1 MAFVKATKA
10 QAKLRMAI
18 TGPSGAGKTKTA
30 LRVADGIGG
39 PVALVDSEYKSASKY
54 ASEHSFD
61 VDELSGETNPLRYIK
76 AIEDA
81 EAGGYSVLILDSLT
95 HAWEATKA
103 VVDKRKAA
111 DKFQNGFSA
120 WAEGSALWQK
130 LLDKIQSSKLHVI
143 VTMRAKTEYVQE
155 KDDRGKSVVRKLGM
169 APEVRD
175 GTEYAFDA
183 VLDMDHAHQ
192 GRVTKTRCSA
202 LDDYFEVK
210 PGEDLGRTLAAWLCD
225 GAPAPA
231 PRVELAD
238 QKRVEALMARLAELD
253 APEDAIAEVMGATRC
268 DEMTADQ
275 FGKLAALWKALDAEA
290 KAKAAAAT
298 TTTEEEGSQE

>member
-1 MAFVKATKA
+1 MPFIKATKA

-30 LRVADGIGG
+30 LRVAAGIGG
-39 PVALVDSEYKSASKY
+39 PVAVVDSEYKSASKY
-54 ASEHSFD
+54 ASEHAFD
-61 VDELSGETNPLRYIK
+61 VDELDGETNPLRYIK

-81 EAGGYSVLILDSLT
+81 EAGGYSVLVLDSLT
-95 HAWEATKA
+95 HAWDATKA

-130 LLDKIQSSKLHVI
+130 LLDKIQSSRIHVI

-155 KDDRGKSVVRKLGM
+155 KDDRGKTVVRKLGM

-192 GRVTKTRCSA
+192 GRITKTRCSA

-210 PGEDLGRTLAAWLCD
+210 PGEQLGRTLANWLAD
-225 GAPAPA
+225 GAEAPK
-231 PRVELAD
+231 PVELAD
-238 QKRVEALMARLAELD
+238 PTDRDALLADMKALGVTREELG
-253 APEDAIAEVMGATRC
+253 EVMGATKLK
-268 DEMTADQ
+268 DMTREQ
-275 FGKLAALWKALDAEA
+275 FEALDMRRHFLMMRNHENE
-290 KAKAAAAT
+290 
-298 TTTEEEGSQE
+298 TTTEGDKE

>member
-39 PVALVDSEYKSASKY
+39 TVALVDSEYKSASKY

-130 LLDKIQSSKLHVI
+130 LLDKIQSSKLHII

-192 GRVTKTRCSA
+192 GRITKTRCSA

-253 APEDAIAEVMGATRC
+253 APEEAISEVMGATRC
-268 DEMTADQ
+268 DEMTVDQ
-275 FGKLAALWKALDAEA
+275 FSRLAALWKALDAEA
-290 KAKAAAAT
+290 KAKAAATT
-298 TTTEEEGSQE
+298 TTTEEEGTQE